1 MNFASNLQ
9 QLRRQRGLSQQQLAD
24 RLNVSRQAVSKWE
37 RGEAQPDL
45 DHVLQI
51 SRLFD
56 ITVDQLLT
64 GAPPAFP
71 QPVQTGGGWRRR
83 AGAALLAA
91 GGVLGVLAC
100 LAALWLKQL
109 DMQTGEWFTH
119 AADYLRQFP
128 ASVFAVG
135 AALCLAGG
143 IALLALPRR
152 KKDPRTPPSDAS
164 PR

>member
-1 MNFASNLQ
+1 M
-9 QLRRQRGLSQQQLAD
+9 
-24 RLNVSRQAVSKWE
+24 
-37 RGEAQPDL
+37 
-45 DHVLQI
+45 
-51 SRLFD
+51 
-56 ITVDQLLT
+56 
-64 GAPPAFP
+64 
-71 QPVQTGGGWRRR
+71 
-83 AGAALLAA
+83 ALLAA